1 VIAILLAA
9 LAIGIGFVAH
19 RRAAVHTPATLERA
33 RRVFAA
39 ALVAQTGILLFLR
52 HPPAVAIAHLLLV
65 LAAVTGLVGWW
76 ALVTLMF
83 VGTRRRDLVLRLPLL
98 IAAAIIVAANGSG
111 LAAGIVAGLGG
122 MAFRWKSQLSTARLF
137 RLALLALV
145 LAVIGFWGIGV
156 PGSFRDG
163 LTGPWRALWNFARA
177 TRWLAAF
184 HATAGSWAL
193 LAAFVKDPSLGV
205 RTVGRRLALSH
216 VLVVVIPMLLTGL
229 LWIAT
234 TVLGVGRDRA
244 LVAARAIEGESDA
257 LESSLRAA
265 LAGPGDVSPRLAA
278 LGRLLEHRS
287 GDARVWRREGSE
299 LVRVFGDSTAS
310 EAGLIGWLESA
321 DSLPASGVVTR
332 HGRWWLGA
340 AVRDDERSAI
350 VLVPADSIVRS
361 VVTRVTG
368 AETRLLRQTFNSTP
382 SRGRTRAER
391 DSIRRVLRDSIA
403 AISHEAPGAGDSAE
417 LVRARRIAR
426 RFGIPDTLVHAGDP
440 GGGRSRARLVTGD
453 QSFEADTTHGAGF
466 LLDGYALARGVRE
479 ASDGRWRSS
488 QALVAVH
495 IEPRRVLAGL
505 FENRRRDQFAYLP
518 LVLLCILAASFL
530 VVALFDVVM
539 VAGMGRGVTTAIG
552 ALHDGARRMESGEL
566 AHRIEVR
573 GDDDL
578 WDVARAFN
586 QAAAGL
592 ERAREAEK
600 ERERIESELAL
611 ARRIQARLL
620 PDAPPQVPGLEIA
633 GASGS
638 AREVG
643 GDYFDHIDLGG
654 GRVVV
659 VIADVSGKGVGAA
672 LLMSAFRAALLSA
685 DLPHTPVAQLAT
697 RLNGFLHRSVEPGRF
712 VTAFVAFVDAASGA
726 VQYVN
731 AGHNPPLVL
740 RADGT
745 HEWLSEGGT
754 ILGILPES
762 PFAAGATVLGPG
774 DLVALYTD
782 GVTEGADATGA
793 MWGEERLVET
803 VRRLHDRPA
812 AEMVRRIVAE
822 VRAFEGETGPAD
834 DITMLV
840 VRRLDPATPLE
851 SRAPLG

>member
-1 VIAILLAA
+1 VIALVLAA

-19 RRAAVHTPATLERA
+19 RRAAAHAPAALERA

-39 ALVAQTGILLFLR
+39 ALVVETVALLALR
-52 HPPAVAIAHLLLV
+52 HPPAAPLAHLVLLF
-65 LAAVTGLVGWW
+65 AAATGMTCWW
-76 ALVTLMF
+76 ALVTLVS

-98 IAAAIIVAANGSG
+98 LASAIVVAVNGSG
-111 LAAGIVAGLGG
+111 LAAGITAGLGC
-122 MAFRWKSQLSTARLF
+122 MAFRWKTSQPTARLF
-137 RLALLALV
+137 RLALVALAL
-145 LAVIGFWGIGV
+145 AVVGFWGIGA
-156 PGSFRDG
+156 PESFRAG
-163 LTGPWRALWNFARA
+163 LAGPWRALWSFARA
-177 TRWLAAF
+177 TRWAAAF
-184 HATAGSWAL
+184 HAATGAWAL

-216 VLVVVIPMLLTGL
+216 VLVVVVPMLLIGL

-244 LVAARAIEGESDA
+244 LIAARTLENETDA
-257 LESSLRAA
+257 LAASLHAA
-265 LAGPGDVSPRLAA
+265 VAGPGDPAPRLVA
-278 LGRLLEHRS
+278 LGAMLDRRAP
-287 GDARVWRREGSE
+287 GTRVWRRSGSRLE
-299 LVRVFGDSTAS
+299 RVFGDSTSS
-310 EAGLIGWLESA
+310 EDHLLGWIDA

-332 HGRWWLGA
+332 THGAWLGA
-340 AVRDDERSAI
+340 VVRAGGRAAV
-350 VLVPADSIVRS
+350 VLVPADTMVRGAAS
-361 VVTRVTG
+361 RVTG
-368 AETRLLRQTFNSTP
+368 AEARLMRQTFSSAP
-382 SRGRTRAER
+382 ERARTRAER
-391 DSIRRVLRDSIA
+391 DAIRRAIRDSVEQLARATDTTA
-403 AISHEAPGAGDSAE
+403 ASDSAE
-417 LVRARRIAR
+417 LERVRRVTR
-426 RFGIPDTLVHAGDP
+426 RFGLPDSAV
-440 GGGRSRARLVTGD
+440 RSDRNRPRARLAAGD
-453 QSFEADTTHGAGF
+453 RSFESEDAGRGINF
-466 LLDGYALARGVRE
+466 LFDGYAMARGVRE
-479 ASDGRWRSS
+479 TSSGEWRSA
-488 QALVAVH
+488 QALVAVT
-495 IEPRRVLAGL
+495 IAPQRVLAGL
-505 FENRRRDQFAYLP
+505 FDNPRRDQFGMLP
-518 LVLLCILAASFL
+518 IVLLSVLGVAFL
-530 VVALFDVVM
+530 VVAVFDVVM
-539 VAGMGRGVTTAIG
+539 VAGMGRGVATAIG
-552 ALHDGARRMESGEL
+552 ALHDGARRLESGEL

-592 ERAREAEK
+592 EQAREAGK
-600 ERERIESELAL
+600 ERERIENELAL

-620 PDAPPQVPGLEIA
+620 PDAPPRVPGLEIA
-633 GASGS
+633 GASES

-643 GDYFDHIDLGG
+643 GDYFDHVDLGG
-654 GRVVV
+654 GRVVL

-712 VTAFVAFVDAASGA
+712 VTAFVAFVDAATGA

-740 RADGT
+740 RTDGR

-762 PFAAGATVLGPG
+762 PFAAGATALGPG

-803 VRRLHDRPA
+803 VRRLRERPA
-812 AEMVRRIVAE
+812 AEIVRRIVAE

-840 VRRLDPATPLE
+840 VRRTEPPASLV
-851 SRAPLG
+851 SDAPLG